1 MGEKTMGERIVIV
14 GAVAAG
20 PKAACRARRL
30 MPDAQITIVDQDDLI
45 SYGGCGIPY
54 FVSGDVADEKDLRS
68 TTFNMVRDV
77 YYFKQAKG
85 FEVRTMTKAL
95 SIDLKQKLLH
105 VEDVR
110 TKAKGSI
117 PYDKLILATG
127 SRPNILP
134 IPGNDLGGIFTISSL
149 HQAIAIKDC
158 LAKGQVGKAVI
169 IGGGAIGIEMA
180 EAMADLWGVET
191 TIVEFMPQ
199 ILPKIMDQT
208 LASMIEHHLKKNG
221 VNVYTQETALKFE
234 GDEQGKIY
242 KVITD
247 KREIEADLVIMAV
260 GVRPRGE
267 LAKDAGLLVSPQGGI
282 VVNQRMQTSD
292 PSIYAAGDC
301 VETYNMISGKK
312 AYAPM
317 GSIANRQGRVVADNL
332 AGIPSTFEGVIGS
345 FIMKVFDLSVGA
357 TGLSLDV
364 AKAEGFDAVSAPCAQ
379 FDRAHFFIN
388 KENMFLNMV
397 VDRTDKRVLGLQGIG
412 AMGDGLMARINAV
425 VGLIEKKAV
434 ISDFSNLELPYA
446 PPFSTAVD
454 ILNATANV
462 ADNMVAGRFRPI
474 DVKKFIA
481 WLDGKESHPDWL
493 VIDLRHPAE
502 AARFIEKFQDCWRL
516 LLYDKFR
523 DEYEQ
528 LPEDKMLILICNAGA
543 KAYEAQCFLD
553 SVNIKNTVVLPG
565 GLNVIRNLGV
575 DWLPT

>member
-1 MGEKTMGERIVIV
+1 MGERIVIV

-68 TTFNMVRDV
+68 TTFNMIRDV

-95 SIDLKQKLLH
+95 SVDLKQKLLH

-110 TKAKGSI
+110 TKTKDSI
-117 PYDKLILATG
+117 PYDKLMLATG
-127 SRPNILP
+127 SRPNVLP

-149 HQAIAIKDC
+149 HQAIAIKEC

-199 ILPKIMDQT
+199 ILPRIMDQT
-208 LASMIEHHLKKNG
+208 LASMVEHHLKKNG

-267 LAKDAGLLVSPQGGI
+267 LAKDAGLLVSSQGGI

-364 AKAEGFDAVSAPCAQ
+364 AKAEGFDAISAPCAQ
-379 FDRAHFFIN
+379 FDRAHFFAN

-397 VDRTDKRVLGLQGIG
+397 VDRTDKRVLGLQGLG

-425 VGLIEKKAV
+425 VGLLEKKAV

-474 DVKKFIA
+474 DVKDFIA

-502 AARFIEKFQDCWRL
+502 AARFIEKFQDRWRL

-523 DEYEQ
+523 EEYEQ

-575 DWLPT
+575 DWWPI

>member
-1 MGEKTMGERIVIV
+1 MSEKIVIV

-54 FVSGDVADEKDLRS
+54 FVSGDVADEKELRS
-68 TTFNMVRDV
+68 TTFNMVRDA

-95 SIDLKQKLLH
+95 SIDLKQKFLH

-110 TKAKGSI
+110 TTEKDSI
-117 PYDKLILATG
+117 PYDKLMLATG
-127 SRPNILP
+127 SRPNVLP
-134 IPGNDLGGIFTISSL
+134 IPGNDLDGIFTISSL
-149 HQAIAIKDC
+149 HKAIAIKDC
-158 LAKGQVGKAVI
+158 LAKGRVGKAVV

-180 EAMADLWGVET
+180 EAMADLWGAET

-199 ILPKIMDQT
+199 ILPRIVDQT
-208 LASMIEHHLKKNG
+208 IASMVEQHLKKNG
-221 VNVYTQETALKFE
+221 VTVYTKETARKFE
-234 GDEQGKIY
+234 GDDQGNVC

-267 LAKDAGLLVSPQGGI
+267 LAKNAGLLVSSQGGI

-301 VETYNMISGKK
+301 VETCNLISGKK

-332 AGIPSTFEGVIGS
+332 AGIPSTFNGVVGS

-364 AKAEGFDAVSAPCAQ
+364 AKAEGFDAISALCAQ
-379 FDRAHFFIN
+379 YDRAHFFPT

-397 VDRTDKRVLGLQGIG
+397 VDRSDKRVLGLQGMG

-425 VGLIEKKAV
+425 AGLLEKKAV

-462 ADNMVAGRFRPI
+462 ADNTVSGRFRAI
-474 DVKKFIA
+474 DVKDFVA
-481 WLDGKESHPDWL
+481 WLNGEESHPDWL
-493 VIDLRHPAE
+493 AIDLRHPAE
-502 AARFIEKFQDCWRL
+502 ATHFIEKFQDRWRHMP
-516 LLYDKFR
+516 YDKFR
-523 DEYEQ
+523 DEHEQ
-528 LPEDKMLILICNAGA
+528 LPKDKMLILICNAGA
-543 KAYEAQCFLD
+543 KAYEVQCFLD

-575 DWLPT
+575 DWWPS

>member
-1 MGEKTMGERIVIV
+1 MGEKIVIV

-30 MPDAQITIVDQDDLI
+30 MPDAQITVVDQDDLI

-54 FVSGDVADEKDLRS
+54 FVSGDVADEKELRS
-68 TTFNMVRDV
+68 TTFNMVRDA

-105 VEDVR
+105 VEDFR
-110 TKAKGSI
+110 TTEKDSI
-117 PYDKLILATG
+117 PYDKLMLATG
-127 SRPNILP
+127 SRPNVLP
-134 IPGNDLGGIFTISSL
+134 IPGNDLDGIFTISSL
-149 HQAIAIKDC
+149 HKAIAIKDC
-158 LAKGQVGKAVI
+158 LSKGQVGKAVV

-199 ILPKIMDQT
+199 ILPRIVDQT
-208 LASMIEHHLKKNG
+208 LASMVEHHLKENG
-221 VNVYTQETALKFE
+221 VTVYTQETARKFE
-234 GDEQGKIY
+234 GDDQGKVC

-247 KREIEADLVIMAV
+247 KREIETDLVIMAV

-267 LAKDAGLLVSPQGGI
+267 LAKDAGLLVSSQGGI

-292 PSIYAAGDC
+292 PDIYAAGDC
-301 VETYNMISGKK
+301 VETYNLISGKK

-332 AGIPSTFEGVIGS
+332 AGIPSTFDGVVGS

-364 AKAEGFDAVSAPCAQ
+364 AKAEGFDAMGALCAQ
-379 FDRAHFFIN
+379 YDRAHFFPT

-397 VDRTDKRVLGLQGIG
+397 VDRSDKRVLGLQGMG
-412 AMGDGLMARINAV
+412 AMGDGLMARINAAA
-425 VGLIEKKAV
+425 GLFEKKAV

-462 ADNMVAGRFRPI
+462 ADNTVSGRFRAI
-474 DVKKFIA
+474 EVEDFVT
-481 WLDGKESHPDWL
+481 WLNGEESHPDWL
-493 VIDLRHPAE
+493 AIDLRHPAE
-502 AARFIEKFQDCWRL
+502 AAPFIEKFQDRWRL
-516 LLYDKFR
+516 VLYDKFR
-523 DEYEQ
+523 SEYEQ
-528 LPEDKMLILICNAGA
+528 LPKDKMLILICNAGA
-543 KAYEAQCFLD
+543 KAYEVQCFLD

-575 DWLPT
+575 DWWPS